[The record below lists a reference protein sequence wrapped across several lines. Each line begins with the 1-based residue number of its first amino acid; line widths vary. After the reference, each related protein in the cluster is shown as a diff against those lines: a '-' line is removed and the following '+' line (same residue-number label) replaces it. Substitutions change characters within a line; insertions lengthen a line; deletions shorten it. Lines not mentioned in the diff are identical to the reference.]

1 MLLPSAQ
8 DEVIADLLAK
18 GDEESLQA
26 VLGIDPGNEAA
37 IVALA
42 GILTARG
49 QGEDALALLARVP
62 ETDEV
67 RKAAA
72 AARMSMR
79 PADDFDDQLA
89 GLLDSVKADEAAR
102 QQFLDI
108 LELMGAE
115 DPRTAGWRKKLTAR
129 LF

>member
-1 MLLPSAQ
+1 M
-8 DEVIADLLAK
+8 
-18 GDEESLQA
+18 
-26 VLGIDPGNEAA
+26 
-37 IVALA
+37 
-42 GILTARG
+42 
-49 QGEDALALLARVP
+49 ALLARVP

-72 AARMSMR
+72 AARLSMR
-79 PADDFDDQLA
+79 PADDFDAQLA
-89 GLLDSVKADEAAR
+89 GLLDSVKADEGAR

>member
-1 MLLPSAQ
+1 
-8 DEVIADLLAK
+8 
-18 GDEESLQA
+18 
-26 VLGIDPGNEAA
+26 
-37 IVALA
+37 
-42 GILTARG
+42 
-49 QGEDALALLARVP
+49 
-62 ETDEV
+62 
-67 RKAAA
+67 
-72 AARMSMR
+72 MSMR